1 MRRLALLFTL
11 AACARGDSITL
22 SAPQTVSAPTTVG
35 AAPMFAVAP
44 DGAHTLAWVSAPDSG
59 TDGRLF
65 VLTRAA
71 DDHTSDPPSELRDPL
86 GPIEPHGEAPPKV
99 AYGRDGTLYALY
111 AVGKLV
117 PGRRFPAS
125 ALRVARSADGG
136 RTWSAP
142 KTVAMDSSARDDFAA
157 SRNFHALHVAADGSL
172 YAAWLESSSHRGSGT
187 FITRSSDGGDTWTP
201 AVRVDAGESCPCC
214 RTAIATADDGTLY
227 LAWRAVLP
235 GNVRDI
241 VVARSSDHGAT
252 WAAPE
257 RVHADNWAIDAC
269 PHAGPSMQVDGSG
282 RVHIAWWT
290 GMEGAA
296 GVYYARSTDG
306 ARTFSTP
313 IAMRTAESS
322 SPSHVQLALNG
333 EAEVLVAWDD
343 GTVRTPRVLLRMS
356 RDGGGTFGEATIV
369 SDESRAATFPVLAA
383 GGNTITVGWSEQA
396 PATHAAAEASRM
408 HMKDPSATM
417 GLPAVGATRIVVR
430 SGRI

>member
-1 MRRLALLFTL
+1 M
-11 AACARGDSITL
+11 
-22 SAPQTVSAPTTVG
+22 
-35 AAPMFAVAP
+35 
-44 DGAHTLAWVSAPDSG
+44 
-59 TDGRLF
+59 
-65 VLTRAA
+65 
-71 DDHTSDPPSELRDPL
+71 
-86 GPIEPHGEAPPKV
+86 
-99 AYGRDGTLYALY
+99 
-111 AVGKLV
+111 
-117 PGRRFPAS
+117 
-125 ALRVARSADGG
+125 
-136 RTWSAP
+136 
-142 KTVAMDSSARDDFAA
+142 
-157 SRNFHALHVAADGSL
+157 
-172 YAAWLESSSHRGSGT
+172 
-187 FITRSSDGGDTWTP
+187 
-201 AVRVDAGESCPCC
+201 
-214 RTAIATADDGTLY
+214 
-227 LAWRAVLP
+227 LP

-343 GTVRTPRVLLRMS
+343 GTVRTPRVLLRVS

-383 GGNTITVGWSEQA
+383 GANTITVGWSEQA

-408 HMKDPSATM
+408 NMKDPSATM